1 LRYKQSIIYLAL
13 GIITLLFVSSIT
25 ISYTSLYAQKQ
36 QQLKQNNST
45 STAIAGVKITS
56 PARDQ
61 QVPVGSLKISGTSKV
76 TVNSND
82 CTVYAIWDHL
92 KPYQK
97 VLANGPGGANDYSK
111 WSFTYTSVYHLI
123 TNGTNELTAK
133 ISCLSSSPSPA
144 SNLTKWYSINVTGVA
159 APLNQTKMPVPTTT
173 TTPNTTTSDT
183 ASSSVLTNSS
193 LFPSPLT
200 RVNLNNSSDNNNDDE
215 DSSNGKV
222 DKNKGDHKEDNTA
235 SNNNN
240 NNNDDDSKTNNSS
253 PKPHDKDDN
262 SKSKTAT
269 HHHDSHG
276 EKEAKH
282 IIKEKIKEVKHKI
295 KHLKNEINKEISKDI

>member
-1 LRYKQSIIYLAL
+1 MRYKQSIVYLAL

-56 PARDQ
+56 PTRDQ
-61 QVPVGSLKISGTSKV
+61 QVPVGSLKISGTSTDKA
-76 TVNSND
+76 TSND

-133 ISCLSSSPSPA
+133 ISCLSSSPSSA

-173 TTPNTTTSDT
+173 TIPNTTTSDT
-183 ASSSVLTNSS
+183 ASSVLTNSS

-200 RVNLNNSSDNNNDDE
+200 RVNLNNS
-215 DSSNGKV
+215 
-222 DKNKGDHKEDNTA
+222 
-235 SNNNN
+235 NNNN
-240 NNNDDDSKTNNSS
+240 NNDDDDDSKTNNSS
-253 PKPHDKDDN
+253 PKLHDKDDN

-269 HHHDSHG
+269 HHHDGHG

>member
-13 GIITLLFVSSIT
+13 GVITLLFVSSIA
-25 ISYTSLYAQKQ
+25 IPYSSLYAQQ

-56 PARDQ
+56 PTRDQ
-61 QVPVGSLKISGTSKV
+61 QVPVGSLKISGTSTDKA
-76 TVNSND
+76 TSKD
-82 CTVYAIWDHL
+82 CTVYVIWDHL

-97 VLANGPGGANDYSK
+97 VLANGPGGNNDYSK
-111 WSFTYTSVYHLI
+111 WSFAYTSAYHLI

-133 ISCLSSSPSPA
+133 ISCLSSSSA

-159 APLNQTKMPVPTTT
+159 APLNQMETPVPTTT
-173 TTPNTTTSDT
+173 TIPNTTTSDT
-183 ASSSVLTNSS
+183 ASSAFTNSS

-200 RVNLNNSSDNNNDDE
+200 RVNLNNSNDNNDNEEEE
-215 DSSNGKV
+215 DSSNTKV

-240 NNNDDDSKTNNSS
+240 NNDDDDSKTTNNSS

-269 HHHDSHG
+269 HHHDGHG